1 MPVDS
6 SRRFDSPHQPAPC
19 THLLSNG
26 SYSVMVTAAGSGYS
40 RWRDIALTRWRED
53 PTLDAWGY
61 YVFLR
66 DVQSGKVWSAGYQ
79 PSGCE
84 PDSYSAAFFEDRAQI
99 SRQDGSLL
107 TAMEISVLGDADA
120 ELRCISL
127 TNQGGAAR
135 DIELTTYTEVVL
147 SQPAADSAHPAF
159 SKMFVQTESLIERG
173 VLLATRRQR
182 EPGQATLWMAHFSSA
197 PGDAGGGLQFETDRA
212 RFLGRG
218 RDVRNAASIFDG
230 RALSNTAGTVLDPVL
245 ALRRRVRVAPGETV
259 RVEFWTGIAASRDQ
273 ALKLADK
280 YGNGAAGGRAQTL
293 PGAKAEAQPRDLGVN
308 PEDAKTFQ
316 DIASRLLYA
325 DASLRASV
333 QILDNNKLGQST
345 LWTHGISGDLPIV
358 LVMIE
363 DQAGLDVVAQLL
375 QALEFWQNKCL
386 SVDLV
391 ILNGGAPPVSSAV
404 QTALDK
410 AIGAFQLKARDA
422 NRVGRGTAIALRA
435 DALPLG
441 DRDLLKTAARAI
453 FAGSGSLRDQ
463 LIKARQAAPPRPRL
477 QTPARLTS
485 SPAASSAAA
494 AQSAAHS
501 AAHSAAQSQPQLEF
515 FNGLGGFDAASREYV
530 VVLKKDQWTP
540 TPWVNVI
547 ANPQFGFL
555 VSADG
560 SGSTWSRNAQQNQ
573 ITPWGNDPVTNAPA
587 DAIYIRDEKSG
598 ELWSA
603 MPLPIREP
611 STVYTHRHGFGYAR
625 SQHAAHGTSVEML
638 QFVPL
643 QDPVKISRLKILNSS
658 GEARQLSVTYYVDW
672 VLGNQNNRAA
682 PFIITEIEPRTI
694 ALLARNPWNTDF
706 QPQVAFMDLGGRQ
719 QTYTGDRA
727 EFIGRLGTLAEPL
740 ALLGAEP
747 LSKRVGGGLDPCG
760 AMQCPITLNPGESV
774 ELTLLLGA
782 ASSSAAAAA
791 LVERYRNADLDAV
804 HNEVTD
810 FWHQTLSAVQVR
822 TPEPSMDLL
831 LNGWLLYQTLS
842 SRVWGRTAFYQSSG
856 AYGFRDQLQDVMALC
871 VCAPAVV
878 REHILRAAARQ
889 FTAGDVQHWW
899 LPTSGAGVKTKVSD
913 DRIWLAFVVAHYLE
927 VTADFAVLD
936 EAVAFLAGGPLEP
949 GSLEN
954 YSAPGPAGSAPLFD
968 HCLRAL
974 DSSLSV
980 GVHGLPLFG
989 TGDWNDGMNRVGAAG
1004 RGESVWLGWFL
1015 HTTLLRFAA
1024 IAERRGESSKA
1035 AEWRKHALEVT
1046 RAIEREAWDGDWYRR
1061 GYYDDG
1067 TPLGSAS
1074 SDECRID
1081 SIAQS
1086 WAVISGGAERG
1097 RAIRAM
1103 AAVDAQLVDR
1113 DYSLVKLFTPP
1124 FDHTVHD
1131 PGYIKAY
1138 PPGLR
1143 ENGGQYTHAAVW
1155 SVLAFALLG
1164 DGDRA
1169 VELFSMLN
1177 PITHASTRA
1186 AIDRYK
1192 VEPYVICA
1200 DVYSVQPHAGRGGWT
1215 WYTGSAG
1222 WMYRAGTE
1230 WILGIQ
1236 VRGRI
1241 LRIDP
1246 CIPRAWAGFEFTY
1259 RCGSS
1264 RYLIA
1269 VKNPRGVSRGVAH
1282 AALDGRDLA
1291 GTAFEIDLVDDGRDH
1306 HGEITLG

>member
-6 SRRFDSPHQPAPC
+6 SRRFDSANQQAPC

-40 RWRDIALTRWRED
+40 RWRDVALTRWRED
-53 PTLDAWGY
+53 PTLDAWGC

-66 DVQSGKVWSAGYQ
+66 DIRSGKVWSAGYQ

-84 PDSYSAAFFEDRAQI
+84 PDSYSAAFFEDRAEI
-99 SRQDGSLL
+99 TRQDGSLR
-107 TAMEISVLGDADA
+107 TAMRISVLSEDDA

-127 TNQGGAAR
+127 TNQGSEPR

-147 SQPAADSAHPAF
+147 SQAAADSAHPAF
-159 SKMFVQTESLIERG
+159 SKMFVQTEALSERG
-173 VLLATRRQR
+173 VLLAARRQR
-182 EPGQATLWMAHFSSA
+182 EPGQAPLWMVHFSGVL
-197 PGDAGGGLQFETDRA
+197 GDAGGGLQFETDRA

-218 RDVRNAASIFDG
+218 RDVRNAAAIMEA

-245 ALRRRVRVAPGETV
+245 ALRRSVRVPPGETV
-259 RVEFWTGIAASRDQ
+259 QVEFWTGIAASRAQ
-273 ALKLADK
+273 ALELADK
-280 YGNGAAGGRAQTL
+280 YRDAKVSGRAQLQARTQ
-293 PGAKAEAQPRDLGVN
+293 AETQLRDLGVN
-308 PEDAKTFQ
+308 SEDAKTFQ

-325 DASLRASV
+325 DASLRAAG
-333 QILDNNKLGQST
+333 QILDNNRLGQSA

-358 LVMIE
+358 LVSIR
-363 DQAGLDVVAQLL
+363 DLAGLGVVAQLL
-375 QALEFWQNKCL
+375 QALEFWQAKCL
-386 SVDLV
+386 SADLI
-391 ILNGGAPPVSSAV
+391 ILNDSPPPTLPAV
-404 QTALDK
+404 QTALDS
-410 AIGAFQLKARDA
+410 AISAFQQKARDA
-422 NRVGRGTAIALRA
+422 NRVGRGTALALRA
-435 DALPLG
+435 AALGPKDG
-441 DRDLLKTAARAI
+441 DLLRTAARAI
-453 FAGSGSLRDQ
+453 FAAGSGSLRDQ
-463 LIKARQAAPPRPRL
+463 LSKRQPVARPRLPAPPRL
-477 QTPARLTS
+477 ARR
-485 SPAASSAAA
+485 PAASNANSAAK
-494 AQSAAHS
+494 
-501 AAHSAAQSQPQLEF
+501 SQPQLEF

-530 VVLKKDQWTP
+530 VVLDGNQWTP

-560 SGSTWSRNAQQNQ
+560 SGSTWSLNAQQNQ
-573 ITPWGNDPVTNAPA
+573 ITPWCNDPVTNTPA
-587 DAIYIRDEKSG
+587 EAIYIRDQESQ

-611 STVYTHRHGFGYAR
+611 ASVYTLRHGFGYTR
-625 SQHAAHGTSVEML
+625 SQHAAHGISVEML

-643 QDPVKISRLKILNSS
+643 EDPVKISRLKITNS
-658 GEARQLSVTYYVDW
+658 GGAARQLSVTYYVDW
-672 VLGNQNNRAA
+672 VLGNQNSRAA
-682 PFIITEIEPRTI
+682 PFIITEIEPQTRV
-694 ALLARNPWNTDF
+694 LLARNPWTTDF

-719 QTYTGDRA
+719 QSYTADRA
-727 EFIGRLGTLAEPL
+727 EFLGRLGCLAEPE
-740 ALLGAEP
+740 ALRRPDPLG
-747 LSKRVGGGLDPCG
+747 KRVGGGLDPCG
-760 AMQCPITLNPGESV
+760 AMQTAITLNPGESV
-774 ELTLLLGA
+774 ELTLLLGVE
-782 ASSSAAAAA
+782 SSDAAAAA
-791 LVERYRNADLDAV
+791 LVARYRKADLDAV
-804 HNEVTD
+804 HAGVAD
-810 FWHQTLSAVQVR
+810 FWHKTLGAVQVQ
-822 TPEPSMDLL
+822 TPDPSMDLL

-871 VCAPAVV
+871 VCAPAVA

-927 VTADFAVLD
+927 VTADFTVLD
-936 EAVAFLAGGPLEP
+936 AAVPFLAGGPLSP

-954 YSAPGPAGSAPLFD
+954 YSVPGQADSAPLFD
-968 HCLRAL
+968 HCVRAL

-989 TGDWNDGMNRVGAAG
+989 TGDWNDGMNRVGVEG

-1015 HTTLLRFAA
+1015 HATLLRFAP
-1024 IAERRGESSKA
+1024 IAEKRGASNKA
-1035 AEWRKHALEVT
+1035 AEWRKHALDVT

-1103 AAVDAQLVDR
+1103 AEVDAQLVSRNDH
-1113 DYSLVKLFTPP
+1113 LVKLFTPP

-1155 SVLAFALLG
+1155 SVLAFAMLG

-1177 PITHASTRA
+1177 PINHAGTRA
-1186 AIDRYK
+1186 AIDLYK

-1200 DVYSVQPHAGRGGWT
+1200 DVYSVPPHAGRGGWT

-1230 WILGIQ
+1230 WILGIN
-1236 VRGRI
+1236 VRGQI
-1241 LRIDP
+1241 LRVDP
-1246 CIPRAWAGFEFTY
+1246 CIPRAWVGFEFSY
-1259 RCGSS
+1259 RHGTS
-1264 RYLIA
+1264 RYSVA
-1269 VKNPRGVSRGVAH
+1269 VKNPSGVSRGIAH
-1282 AALDGRDLA
+1282 AALDGRELA
-1291 GTAFEIDLVDDGRDH
+1291 GAALDINLVDDGRDH
-1306 HGEITLG
+1306 HCEVTLG